1 MFCTRFNLSLPFRR
15 PQKPDLCAEALA
27 GHGSGSG
34 RSARVWLVTGE
45 VSKMWS
51 TRQSMLLTAEDFS
64 VMFDKLESIFGDIGK
79 PGGSLERGHH
89 LLFQ

>member
-1 MFCTRFNLSLPFRR
+1 LVS
-15 PQKPDLCAEALA
+15 D
-27 GHGSGSG
+27 G
-34 RSARVWLVTGE
+34 RGVENV
-45 VSKMWS
+45 VY
-51 TRQSMLLTAEDFS
+51 RQSMLLTAEDFS